1 MSTLKKAGKQTN
13 VMFVSIEQRLGTSTV
28 TAFFWQSKQEN
39 MERYFLKTVIP
50 QKIISTTSA
59 FTEKFQKDYP
69 QYKVF
74 FPSSL
79 NC

>member
-1 MSTLKKAGKQTN
+1 MNEHFKKAGEQTN

-59 FTEKFQKDYP
+59 LNTEKYQKDYP

-74 FPSSL
+74 FQVP
-79 NC
+79 